1 MHIEIHPNVEGI
13 AAERLLDFAASLA
26 ADETSDSARLPA
38 LVEQEAAWA
47 RRTPHLNG
55 QTKAYEA
62 SMRLLADLRA
72 LKWRVRADRFG
83 IELVSPRRARQ
94 GKGEADFAA
103 AAKNRLRDELRPVLA
118 SQFADRHVRS
128 FIADCE
134 DPPPGKK
141 NRRSIRLLVA
151 DGAELAARLEAA
163 ARTSPGEPDPLAS
176 AIQPYLQL
184 VPGEGESDLRDEF
197 TGLRLGK
204 IWRYFRYTWAI
215 PQTAIPG
222 RQLFYL
228 VRDRAHPCHAV
239 IGIAALGN
247 SPLIATDRDR
257 AIGWT
262 TEEFSKRLLEAAAAK
277 DAAFLGWAH
286 DHLLRL
292 LNDALAEVDPTDLVD
307 PAHFGNPPREVIA
320 RLQRRASEF
329 AAERKQTLKDSAEAD
344 RAGAPL
350 ILQETEV
357 VYGGDAPHGTPPVSL
372 EVLNLEGRTAHEGT
386 GETKARRLLVAK
398 KRAFELARLL
408 KAKAA
413 LLAARDALVDPAA
426 LAAALLREENRSAI
440 STALLCAKSDR
451 VGTNMLEITTCGAV
465 APYNHILGG
474 KLVALLLLSPEVADD
489 YRRRYGDRPSIIS
502 SQLKNAGRTKDCT
515 LAWLNTTSL
524 YAHGSSQY
532 ERLRLPAGTIVP
544 DQPEIRYQKIG
555 DTVGYGTVQF
565 SDATVRAVEAAWEE
579 AHQFS
584 DVNSIFG
591 EGFSPKFRKM
601 RDGMNLLG
609 FNPTV
614 LMRHDQLRRVYAVPL
629 WENASVFLRGESAN
643 APDYIRHPDRFR
655 DATERIA
662 AFWRTRWLRSRLRHA
677 PALEAL
683 RSSPFRSVSEIA
695 NELAPETAPAPERD
709 AETPA
714 AVAEMPVQPAA
725 VVVGT
730 AEPDPELEFW
740 RDIAR
745 AGPDACADEL
755 SAEALARLHVPQPL
769 DDFLIEKVREGFSL
783 VLTGNAGD
791 GKTHLLRRLEPELS
805 RIGAVVERD
814 ATAAMRP
821 DDIGPVLDAWKQA
834 HAAGKPYCLAANE
847 YPFHLLYRA
856 GKDFPPVAEAARQ
869 AAHRLVYGEAE
880 SAPAVSGLKVLVVDL
895 SLRNPLHPDFS
906 LALLRKILDQPA
918 IQAAAEAQP
927 DSDLAWNHRLL
938 SEPRVQERLGFLL
951 TRCAAAGQRAPVRE
965 LLIWFARMLLGDAL
979 DEARPSRSPGR
990 WYASRLLDLDDRFT
1004 LSCILR
1010 IWADPAAFSHPR
1022 WDWLLESG
1030 ALADGWTADGAPRLM
1045 GVNEENFRALK
1056 RRFFFEHDHG
1066 RECFDLDPAPG
1077 ADLLR
1082 ILAAAEEPGENFK
1095 RSLIESIN
1103 RAYCADLFP
1112 EMTTRLFL
1120 WVGHRFHEQ
1129 PSRAHIANRSI
1140 PETELA
1146 LRVPRIPSELR
1157 GALPYQPDHLLLAC
1171 QSPEGRPITLIVDGP
1186 LRAAL
1191 ARLEAGLPRQLLP
1204 DRELFRLERFI
1215 EALRGHSAKAESDSY
1230 IYSQDRNM
1238 AMRLRPDWFG
1248 PTPARKKPE
1257 FTRRSESLRSN
1268 RIENELTGLLEALQL
1283 QA

>member
-1 MHIEIHPNVEGI
+1 
-13 AAERLLDFAASLA
+13 
-26 ADETSDSARLPA
+26 
-38 LVEQEAAWA
+38 
-47 RRTPHLNG
+47 
-55 QTKAYEA
+55 
-62 SMRLLADLRA
+62 MRLLADLRA

-83 IELVSPRRARQ
+83 IELVSPRRPRAGAR
-94 GKGEADFAA
+94 DAA
-103 AAKNRLRDELRPVLA
+103 CAKARLREELRPVL
-118 SQFADRHVRS
+118 SGQFAARHVRT
-128 FIADCE
+128 FIAECE
-134 DPPPGKK
+134 NPPASKR
-141 NRRSIRLLVA
+141 RRSICSLVA
-151 DGAELAARLEAA
+151 SGNELAARLERAA
-163 ARTSPGEPDPLAS
+163 HTAPGIADPLAS

-184 VPGEGESDLRDEF
+184 IPGEGESDLRDEF
-197 TGLRLGK
+197 TGLRLAE

-247 SPLIATDRDR
+247 SSLIAPDRDR

-262 TEEFSKRLLEAAAAK
+262 IEEFSKRLLEAAAVK
-277 DAAFLGWAH
+277 DTGFLAWAH
-286 DHLLRL
+286 AHLLRL
-292 LNDALAEVDPTDLVD
+292 LDNALAEVDPTGLVD
-307 PAHFGNPPREVIA
+307 PAHFANPPREVIA

-350 ILQETEV
+350 VLQETEAA
-357 VYGGDAPHGTPPVSL
+357 YGMDSAYGMPPVSL
-372 EVLNLEGRTAHEGT
+372 EVLNLEGKTAREGT

-408 KAKAA
+408 KAKSA
-413 LLAARDALVDPAA
+413 LLAAHYALVDPAS
-426 LAAALLREENRSAI
+426 LAAALLREENRTAI

-451 VGTNMLEITTCGAV
+451 VGTNMLEITTCGAI
-465 APYNHILGG
+465 APYNHLLGG

-532 ERLRLPAGTIVP
+532 ERLRLPAGTIAP

-579 AHQFS
+579 AHQYT
-584 DVNSIFG
+584 DVNSVFG
-591 EGFSPKFRKM
+591 EGFSPKLRKM

-629 WENASVFLRGESAN
+629 WENASVFLRGEACEV
-643 APDYIRHPDRFR
+643 PDYIRHPDRFR
-655 DATERIA
+655 DATDRIA
-662 AFWRTRWLRSRLRHA
+662 AFWRSRWLASRLRHA

-683 RSSPFRSVSEIA
+683 RSSPFRPVSEIA

-709 AETPA
+709 AEAPA
-714 AVAEMPVQPAA
+714 AVAEMPVQSAG
-725 VVVGT
+725 VVGAT
-730 AEPDPELEFW
+730 AESDAELEFW

-769 DDFLIEKVREGFSL
+769 DDFLLEKVREGFSL

-821 DDIGPVLDAWKQA
+821 DDIGPVLEAWREA
-834 HAAGKPYCLAANE
+834 HAAGRPYCLAANE
-847 YPFHLLYRA
+847 YPFHLLCRA

-869 AAHRLVYGEAE
+869 AAHRLVYCEAE
-880 SAPAVSGLKVLVVDL
+880 TAPAVSGLKVLVVDL

-906 LALLRKILDQPA
+906 LTLLRKMLDQPA
-918 IQAAAEAQP
+918 IRAAAMAQP

-965 LLIWFARMLLGDAL
+965 LLIWFARMLMGDAL

-990 WYASRLLDLDDRFT
+990 WYASRLFDLDERFT
-1004 LSCILR
+1004 LSRTLR
-1010 IWADPAAFSHPR
+1010 TWADPASFSHPR

-1030 ALADGWTADGAPRLM
+1030 ALGDGWIADGVPRLM

-1056 RRFFFEHDHG
+1056 RRFFFEHDRG

-1082 ILAAAEEPGENFK
+1082 ILAAGEEPGDQFK

-1140 PETELA
+1140 PETDLA
-1146 LRVPRIPSELR
+1146 LHVPRLPSELR
-1157 GALPYQPDHLLLAC
+1157 GKLPYQPDHLLLAC
-1171 QSPEGRPITLIVDGP
+1171 QGPERRSITLIVDGP

-1204 DRELFRLERFI
+1204 YRELFRLERFI
-1215 EALRGHSAKAESDSY
+1215 EALRGSCLGIDGDFMLHHHDLRSSLAISLSPDGKSY
-1230 IYSQDRNM
+1230 ASVRK
-1238 AMRLRPDWFG
+1238 
-1248 PTPARKKPE
+1248 PAR
-1257 FTRRSESLRSN
+1257 
-1268 RIENELTGLLEALQL
+1268 I
-1283 QA
+1283 

>member
-1 MHIEIHPNVEGI
+1 MHIDIYPKVEGI
-13 AAERLLDFAASLA
+13 AAERLLEFAAALA
-26 ADETSDSARLPA
+26 TDETADSVRLPA
-38 LVEQEAAWA
+38 LVEREAAWA

-62 SMRLLADLRA
+62 SIRLLADLRA
-72 LKWRVRADRFG
+72 LKWKVRADRFG
-83 IELVSPRRARQ
+83 IELVSPRRPRAGQ
-94 GKGEADFAA
+94 GGADFAA
-103 AAKNRLRDELRPVLA
+103 ASKTRLRDELRPVLA
-118 SQFADRHVRS
+118 TQFGAHHVRS
-128 FIADCE
+128 FIANCE
-134 DPPPGKK
+134 DPPHGSK
-141 NRRSIRLLVA
+141 RRSIRLLVA
-151 DGAELAARLEAA
+151 DGAELATRLDAA
-163 ARTSPGEPDPLAS
+163 GETPSDAQDPLAS
-176 AIQPYLQL
+176 GIQPYLQL
-184 VPGEGESDLRDEF
+184 VPGQGEPEVRDEF
-197 TGLRLGK
+197 TGLHLGE

-228 VRDRAHPCHAV
+228 VRDRAHPFHAV

-262 TEEFSKRLLEAAAAK
+262 TEEFSKRLLEAAAAN
-277 DAAFLGWAH
+277 DGSFLTWAH
-286 DHLLRL
+286 AHLIRL
-292 LNDALAEVDPTDLVD
+292 LDDALAEVDPSGLVD
-307 PAHFGNPPREVIA
+307 PADFANPPREVIA
-320 RLQRRASEF
+320 SLQRRASEF
-329 AAERKQTLKDSAEAD
+329 AAQRKQTLKDSAEAD
-344 RAGAPL
+344 RAGTPL
-350 ILQETEV
+350 VLQETEST
-357 VYGGDAPHGTPPVSL
+357 YGEDSAYGTPPVSL
-372 EVLNLEGRTAHEGT
+372 EVLNLEGKTAREGT
-386 GETKARRLLVAK
+386 GETKARRLLIAK

-413 LLAARDALVDPAA
+413 LLAAHHALVDPDA
-426 LAAALLREENRSAI
+426 LAAALLREENRTAI
-440 STALLCAKSDR
+440 ATALLCAKSDR
-451 VGTNMLEITTCGAV
+451 VGTNMLEITTCGAI
-465 APYNHILGG
+465 APYSHILGG

-532 ERLRLPAGTIVP
+532 ERLRLPSGTIAP
-544 DQPEIRYQKIG
+544 DQPEIRYKKIG

-565 SDATVRAVEAAWEE
+565 SDTTVRAVEAAWEE
-579 AHQFS
+579 AHQYT
-584 DVNSIFG
+584 DVNSVFG

-629 WENASVFLRGESAN
+629 WKNADRFLRGESCEM
-643 APDYIRHPDRFR
+643 PDYIRYPERFR

-662 AFWRTRWLRSRLRHA
+662 AFWRARWLASRLRHA
-677 PALEAL
+677 PALQAL
-683 RSSPFRSVSEIA
+683 RSSPFRPVSEIA
-695 NELAPETAPAPERD
+695 NELAPERTLKPERD
-709 AETPA
+709 AEAPS
-714 AVAEMPVQPAA
+714 AVAEMSVQPAA
-725 VVVGT
+725 VVGT
-730 AEPDPELEFW
+730 AEPDTELEFW

-769 DDFLIEKVREGFSL
+769 DEFLLEKVRQGFSL

-805 RIGAVVERD
+805 RVGAVVERD

-821 DDIGPVLDAWKQA
+821 DDIGPVLDAWREA
-834 HAAGKPYCLAANE
+834 SAAGRPYCLAANE
-847 YPFHLLYRA
+847 YPFHLLCRA
-856 GKDFPPVAEAARQ
+856 GKDFPPIAEAARQ
-869 AAHRLVYGEAE
+869 AANRLIYGEE
-880 SAPAVSGLKVLVVDL
+880 VSAPGVSGLKVKVLVVDL

-906 LALLRKILDQPA
+906 LALLRKMLDQPA
-918 IQAAAEAQP
+918 IRASAEAQP

-951 TRCAAAGQRAPVRE
+951 TRCAAGGQRAPVRE
-965 LLIWFARMLLGDAL
+965 LLIWFARMLLGDDL
-979 DEARPSRSPGR
+979 DEVRPSRSPGR
-990 WYASRLLDLDDRFT
+990 WYASRLFDLDERFT
-1004 LSCILR
+1004 ISRILR
-1010 IWADPAAFSHPR
+1010 VWADPAAFSHPR

-1030 ALADGWTADGAPRLM
+1030 ELAAGWTADGAPRLM

-1082 ILAAAEEPGENFK
+1082 ILAADEEPGETFK
-1095 RSLIESIN
+1095 SSLIESIN

-1112 EMTTRLFL
+1112 EMATRLFL

-1129 PSRAHIANRSI
+1129 PSRAHFANRSI

-1146 LRVPRIPSELR
+1146 LRLPRLPSELC

-1171 QSPEGRPITLIVDGP
+1171 QGPEGRPITLIVDGP

-1215 EALRGHSAKAESDSY
+1215 EALRGSGLGIAGDFLLHHHDLRSALAICLSSDRKTYVSVR
-1230 IYSQDRNM
+1230 Q
-1238 AMRLRPDWFG
+1238 
-1248 PTPARKKPE
+1248 PAR
-1257 FTRRSESLRSN
+1257 N
-1268 RIENELTGLLEALQL
+1268 
-1283 QA
+1283 

>member
-1 MHIEIHPNVEGI
+1 MHIEIHPRVEGL
-13 AAERLLDFAASLA
+13 AAERLLNFAAALA
-26 ADETSDSARLPA
+26 ADETAVSARLPA

-47 RRTPHLNG
+47 RCTPHLNG

-94 GKGEADFAA
+94 GKGEADFPA

-118 SQFADRHVRS
+118 SQFAARHVRS

-141 NRRSIRLLVA
+141 NRHSIRALVA
-151 DGAELAARLEAA
+151 DGAQLAARLEHALAA
-163 ARTSPGEPDPLAS
+163 AAPDSPDPLAS

-184 VPGEGESDLRDEF
+184 VPGEGDPDVRDDF
-197 TGLRLGK
+197 TGLRLGE

-262 TEEFSKRLLEAAAAK
+262 IEEFSKRLLEAAAAK
-277 DAAFLGWAH
+277 DAAFLAWAH
-286 DHLLRL
+286 AHLLRL
-292 LNDALAEVDPTDLVD
+292 LDDALAEVDPTGLVD
-307 PAHFGNPPREVIA
+307 PAHFANPPREVIA

-329 AAERKQTLKDSAEAD
+329 AAERKQTLKDNAEAD

-350 ILQETEV
+350 VLQETEA
-357 VYGGDAPHGTPPVSL
+357 VYHYGEDAESAPPPVSL
-372 EVLNLEGRTAHEGT
+372 DVLNLEGKTAREGT
-386 GETKARRLLVAK
+386 GETRARRLLVAK

-413 LLAARDALVDPAA
+413 LLAARDALIDPAA

-451 VGTNMLEITTCGAV
+451 VGTNMLEITTCGAI
-465 APYNHILGG
+465 APYNHLLGG

-532 ERLRLPAGTIVP
+532 ERLRLPAGTIAP

-579 AHQFS
+579 AHQYT
-584 DVNSIFG
+584 DVNSVFG

-629 WENASVFLRGESAN
+629 WKNASLFLRGEACEV
-643 APDYIRHPDRFR
+643 PDYIRHPERFR

-662 AFWRTRWLRSRLRHA
+662 AFWRNRWLASRLRHA

-683 RSSPFRSVSEIA
+683 RSSPFRPVSEIA
-695 NELAPETAPAPERD
+695 NELAPERHAEAPA
-709 AETPA
+709 A
-714 AVAEMPVQPAA
+714 AAEMPVQPAA
-725 VVVGT
+725 VVVGA
-730 AEPDPELEFW
+730 AEPDAELEFW

-755 SAEALARLHVPQPL
+755 SAEALDRLHVPQQL

-805 RIGAVVERD
+805 RMGAVVERD

-821 DDIGPVLDAWKQA
+821 DDISPVLDAWREA
-834 HAAGKPYCLAANE
+834 HAVGRPYCLAANE
-847 YPFHLLYRA
+847 YPFHLLCRA

-906 LALLRKILDQPA
+906 LALLRKMLDQPA
-918 IQAAAEAQP
+918 IRTAAAAQP

-990 WYASRLLDLDDRFT
+990 WYASRLLELDDRFT
-1004 LSCILR
+1004 LSGILR
-1010 IWADPAAFSHPR
+1010 TWADPAAFSHPR

-1082 ILAAAEEPGENFK
+1082 ILAAAEEPGDQFK
-1095 RSLIESIN
+1095 RSLIECIN

-1112 EMTTRLFL
+1112 EMATRLFL

-1129 PSRAHIANRSI
+1129 PSRTHIANRSI
-1140 PETELA
+1140 PETDLA
-1146 LRVPRIPSELR
+1146 LRVPRLPSELR

-1171 QSPEGRPITLIVDGP
+1171 QGPKGRPITLIVDGP

-1215 EALRGHSAKAESDSY
+1215 EALRGHSVKAESDSY
-1230 IYSQDRNM
+1230 IYSQDRDM

-1248 PTPARKKPE
+1248 PTPARKKSE